1 MTDSDPDQTRVIG
14 AQPASTGGTRTA
26 SSSSALP
33 NGTRL
38 SNEFE
43 IVGLVG
49 QGGFGIVYLADDHS
63 LQRRVAVKE
72 YMPAALAM
80 RGDDA
85 SVVLKSER
93 DADTFKIGLRSFVN
107 EARLLA
113 QFDHP
118 ALLKVYRFWE
128 ANGTAYMAM
137 PYYSGQ
143 TLKQTIEARG
153 HGPDEDWIRKVL
165 VPVMDALE
173 LLHRENCFHRDV
185 APDNI
190 MLLADGRPVLLD
202 FGAARRVIGDMT
214 QALTVILKPGY
225 APIEQYA
232 EMPGVKQG
240 AWTDVYA
247 LAAVV
252 YWMITGHTPP
262 PAVGRMMSDSYEP
275 LAQVAMGRYS
285 DRFLQGIDRCLSVKG
300 EDRPQ
305 SMVAMRELL
314 GFSGQ
319 PRQLPAE
326 ESGALTAQGP
336 AAPAST
342 NASLH
347 KTVATASSSTARD
360 EGVHPDAVAHRP
372 AASRSKIL
380 LTAGLLAVAAAASVW
395 WFTAPPPGNTDS
407 QTNRTQTAAMPASE
421 GAAAGRDVASV
432 APAAPA
438 TPAIG
443 GETESGPVAAPV
455 AEPVPAPITLSLST
469 PDGSNRYVQGQAISI
484 RVRPAQPAQVYCF
497 MLDAK
502 GQVQRF
508 FPNRFR
514 PSASVDAAGLS
525 LPGKMKFRI
534 NADFS
539 GKPEAVACLAS
550 PMPLEGNALVAQG
563 DFTPLE
569 VVGLDELRQLLSAA
583 AGPSMGWARLDL
595 QKR

>member
-1 MTDSDPDQTRVIG
+1 MTDSDPEQTRVIG
-14 AQPASTGGTRTA
+14 AQPVSTGGTRTV

-38 SNEFE
+38 SDEFE

-49 QGGFGIVYLADDHS
+49 QGGFGIVYLAQDHS

-80 RGDDA
+80 RGDNA

-93 DADTFKIGLRSFVN
+93 DADTFRIGLRSFVN

-113 QFDHP
+113 RFDHP

-128 ANGTAYMAM
+128 AHGTAYMAM
-137 PYYSGQ
+137 PYYAGQ
-143 TLKQTIEARG
+143 TLKQIIETRG
-153 HGPDEDWIRKVL
+153 TAPAEDWIRKVL
-165 VPVMDALE
+165 LPVMDALE
-173 LLHRENCFHRDV
+173 LLHSENCFHRDV

-190 MLLADGRPVLLD
+190 MLLADDRPVLLD

-275 LAQVAMGRYS
+275 LTQVAAGRYS
-285 DRFLQGIDRCLSVKG
+285 ERFLLGLDRCLSVKG

-305 SMVAMRELL
+305 NMTAMRELL
-314 GFSGQ
+314 GFSGSTRQ
-319 PRQLPAE
+319 PTAVAPG
-326 ESGALTAQGP
+326 ESAAQGAAGP
-336 AAPAST
+336 TSANATQTRTAATTSSDKPPDGARPDAAPARS
-342 NASLH
+342 
-347 KTVATASSSTARD
+347 
-360 EGVHPDAVAHRP
+360 P
-372 AASRSKIL
+372 ASRR
-380 LTAGLLAVAAAASVW
+380 TVYVVAGLLLAVTTAASVW
-395 WFTAPPPGNTDS
+395 WFTASPPDNTES
-407 QTNRTQTAAMPASE
+407 QVTRTETAAMPASE
-421 GAAAGRDVASV
+421 
-432 APAAPA
+432 APAK
-438 TPAIG
+438 T
-443 GETESGPVAAPV
+443 PV
-455 AEPVPAPITLSLST
+455 AEPVPAPITLSLTT
-469 PDGSNRYVQGQAISI
+469 PDGSHRYVQGQAISI
-484 RVRPAQPAQVYCF
+484 RVRPAQPALVYCF
-497 MLDAK
+497 MRDAK

-514 PSASVDAAGLS
+514 PSASLDATSLT
-525 LPGKMKFRI
+525 LPGRMRFRI

-539 GKPEAVACLAS
+539 GQPEAIACLAS
-550 PMPLEGNALVAQG
+550 LRPLEGIALIEQG
-563 DFTPLE
+563 DFVPLE
-569 VVGLDELRQLLSAA
+569 VNGLDELRQRLSAS
-583 AGPSMGWARLDL
+583 AGSDMGWASLNL
-595 QKR
+595 LKR

>member
-14 AQPASTGGTRTA
+14 AQPASTGDARST

-38 SNEFE
+38 SEEFE

-128 ANGTAYMAM
+128 AHGTAYMAM
-137 PYYSGQ
+137 PYYAGQ
-143 TLKQTIEARG
+143 TLKQTIETRG
-153 HGPDEDWIRKVL
+153 KAPDEVWIHKVL
-165 VPVMDALE
+165 LPVMDALE

-190 MLLADGRPVLLD
+190 MLLADDRPVLLD

-262 PAVGRMMSDSYEP
+262 PAVGRMLSDSYEP
-275 LAQVAMGRYS
+275 LVQLAKGRYS
-285 DRFLQGIDRCLSVKG
+285 ERFLLGIDRCLSVKG

-305 SMVAMRELL
+305 NMAEMRELL

-319 PRQLPAE
+319 SLELPVG
-326 ESGALTAQGP
+326 ESDPTAAPGP
-336 AAPAST
+336 AATVSANPVQS
-342 NASLH
+342 
-347 KTVATASSSTARD
+347 KTVIPIANSSARSEAGHPNEAPRQAT
-360 EGVHPDAVAHRP
+360 G
-372 AASRSKIL
+372 SRNKAL
-380 LTAGLLAVAAAASVW
+380 LAAGLLAVAAAASVW
-395 WFTAPPPGNTDS
+395 WFTAKAPNGTDK
-407 QTNRTQTAAMPASE
+407 QAARTESPVAAT
-421 GAAAGRDVASV
+421 V
-432 APAAPA
+432 PAAPT
-438 TPAIG
+438 TPNEITTV
-443 GETESGPVAAPV
+443 TEAAPV
-455 AEPVPAPITLSLST
+455 GEPAPEPLTLSLTT
-469 PDGSNRYVQGQAISI
+469 PGGSNRYVQGQPISI
-484 RVRPAQPAQVYCF
+484 RVQPSEPAQVYCF

-514 PSASVDAAGLS
+514 QSASIDATGLT

-534 NADFS
+534 NADFN

-550 PMPLEGNALVAQG
+550 PVRLEGAALIEQG
-563 DFTPLE
+563 DFVTLE
-569 VVGLDELRQLLSAA
+569 INNLDELRQQLQAT
-583 AGPSMGWARLDL
+583 AGPSMGWAKLDL
-595 QKR
+595 LKR

>member
-14 AQPASTGGTRTA
+14 AQPASTGGARAA

-38 SNEFE
+38 SEEFE

-49 QGGFGIVYLADDHS
+49 QGGFGIVYLAEDHS

-72 YMPAALAM
+72 YMPASLAM

-93 DADTFKIGLRSFVN
+93 DADTFRIGLRSFVN

-113 QFDHP
+113 RFDHP

-128 ANGTAYMAM
+128 AHGTAYMAM
-137 PYYSGQ
+137 PYYAGQ
-143 TLKQTIEARG
+143 TLKQIIEARG
-153 HGPDEDWIRKVL
+153 QAPDEDWMHKVL
-165 VPVMDALE
+165 LPVMDALE
-173 LLHRENCFHRDV
+173 LLHSENCFHRDV

-190 MLLADGRPVLLD
+190 MLLADERPVLLD

-232 EMPGVKQG
+232 EMHGVKQG

-262 PAVGRMMSDSYEP
+262 PAVGRMISDSYEP
-275 LAQVAMGRYS
+275 LVQIAQGRYS
-285 DRFLQGIDRCLSVKG
+285 ERFLLGIDRCLSVKG

-305 SMVAMRELL
+305 NMAAMRELL
-314 GFSGQ
+314 GFADSIHQ
-319 PRQLPAE
+319 PTAVAPG
-326 ESGALTAQGP
+326 ESAAQGP
-336 AAPAST
+336 AEPASA
-342 NASLH
+342 NATRSQ
-347 KTVATASSSTARD
+347 TVATASSDKPLDGEPATTA
-360 EGVHPDAVAHRP
+360 P
-372 AASRSKIL
+372 ARSPASRR
-380 LTAGLLAVAAAASVW
+380 TAFVGAGLLALAAAASMW
-395 WFTAPPPGNTDS
+395 WFTAAPPGSS
-407 QTNRTQTAAMPASE
+407 QPSRTETAAIPTRNE
-421 GAAAGRDVASV
+421 PAAGRDAVAV
-432 APAAPA
+432 APVAPVVPAAP
-438 TPAIG
+438 
-443 GETESGPVAAPV
+443 
-455 AEPVPAPITLSLST
+455 VPTPITLSLTT
-469 PDGSNRYVQGQAISI
+469 PDGSNRYVQGQTISI

-497 MLDAK
+497 MQDAK
-502 GQVQRF
+502 GQLQRF

-514 PSASVDAAGLS
+514 PSASVDAIGLT

-550 PMPLEGNALVAQG
+550 LRPLESIALIEKG
-563 DFTPLE
+563 DFVALE
-569 VVGLDELRQLLSAA
+569 VAGLDELRQQLSAT
-583 AGPSMGWARLDL
+583 AGPGMGWARLDL
-595 QKR
+595 LKR

>member
-1 MTDSDPDQTRVIG
+1 M
-14 AQPASTGGTRTA
+14 PAS
-26 SSSSALP
+26 
-33 NGTRL
+33 
-38 SNEFE
+38 
-43 IVGLVG
+43 
-49 QGGFGIVYLADDHS
+49 
-63 LQRRVAVKE
+63 
-72 YMPAALAM
+72 LAM

-93 DADTFKIGLRSFVN
+93 DADTFRIGLRSFVN

-128 ANGTAYMAM
+128 AHGTAYMAM
-137 PYYSGQ
+137 PYYAGQ
-143 TLKQTIEARG
+143 TLKQIIETRG
-153 HGPDEDWIRKVL
+153 TAPAEDWIRKVL

-173 LLHRENCFHRDV
+173 LLHSENCFHRDV

-190 MLLADGRPVLLD
+190 MLLVDDRPVLLD

-275 LAQVAMGRYS
+275 LAQVAKGRYS
-285 DRFLQGIDRCLSVKG
+285 ERFLLGIDRCLSVKS

-305 SMVAMRELL
+305 NMTAMRELL
-314 GFSGQ
+314 GFSDSTRQ
-319 PRQLPAE
+319 PAAMEPG
-326 ESGALTAQGP
+326 ESARQGP
-336 AAPAST
+336 AGSPDTVLAPSPASRRT
-342 NASLH
+342 AF
-347 KTVATASSSTARD
+347 VATS
-360 EGVHPDAVAHRP
+360 
-372 AASRSKIL
+372 
-380 LTAGLLAVAAAASVW
+380 LLAVAAAAAIW
-395 WFTAPPPGNTDS
+395 WFTATPPGNGQPS
-407 QTNRTQTAAMPASE
+407 RTETAAIPARNE
-421 GAAAGRDVASV
+421 PVTGRDAAAV

-438 TPAIG
+438 
-443 GETESGPVAAPV
+443 S
-455 AEPVPAPITLSLST
+455 APITLSLTT
-469 PDGSNRYVQGQAISI
+469 PDSSHRYVQGQAISI
-484 RVRPAQPAQVYCF
+484 RIRPAQPAQVYCF
-497 MLDAK
+497 MQDAM

-514 PSASVDAAGLS
+514 PSASVDATGLT
-525 LPGKMKFRI
+525 LPGRMKFRI

-539 GKPEAVACLAS
+539 GQPETVACLAS
-550 PMPLEGNALVAQG
+550 SLPLEGSALIEQG
-563 DFTPLE
+563 DFVPLE
-569 VVGLDELRQLLSAA
+569 VNGLDELRQRLSAT
-583 AGPSMGWARLDL
+583 AGLNMGWASLDL
-595 QKR
+595 LKR